1 LGFFCFYQ
9 NPAYIWSMEMAKQI
23 SEMLGSGIYPNVEV
37 EIGYFQD
44 ENGKVLRNSKLN
56 GYIYEIDID
65 TNYCKVMITD
75 SNLIINVNS
84 IKLI

>member
-1 LGFFCFYQ
+1 
-9 NPAYIWSMEMAKQI
+9 MEKAKQI
-23 SEMLGSGIYPNVEV
+23 SEMLGSGICPNVEV

-65 TNYCKVMITD
+65 TNYCKVMISS